1 MRVLVAEDEPQLS
14 RQLAQSLGEA
24 GYVVD
29 VAGRLVVD
37 GGRVLT
43 IDEPALLDEAERV
56 GRMLG
61 EVLGPRRYRALR
73 EVL

>member
-1 MRVLVAEDEPQLS
+1 VRLTPAYDPIGTLVRYATGTDVESVLVN
-14 RQLAQSLGEA
+14 
-24 GYVVD
+24 
-29 VAGRLVVD
+29 GRLVVG

-56 GRMLG
+56 GSMLG
-61 EVLGPRRYRALR
+61 EVLGPRRYRAMR